1 MLNVKKNSIK
11 IALSIL
17 VIYIKRFELLLR
29 KKFNNTNIDSTAC
42 ARALVPLTL
51 DWKNPVV
58 GLKQFMTNTNSEII
72 AIFKQASEGLLFMSE
87 SEYPILVFLWSG
99 IAPVTPEKVVQQTD
113 HSPDTPIK
121 VIAVDDFFRIATKEE
136 DWHSPSEQE
145 TVKRFQNLVQVIKA
159 NLSNPQVYRLGSKE
173 VDVYILGTTPSS
185 DLAGLST
192 KIIET

>member
-1 MLNVKKNSIK
+1 
-11 IALSIL
+11 
-17 VIYIKRFELLLR
+17 
-29 KKFNNTNIDSTAC
+29 
-42 ARALVPLTL
+42 
-51 DWKNPVV
+51 
-58 GLKQFMTNTNSEII
+58 MTNTNSEII
-72 AIFKQASEGLLFMSE
+72 AILKQASEGLLFMSE

-136 DWHSPSEQE
+136 DWHSPEEQE
-145 TVKRFQNLVQVIKA
+145 TVKKFQNLVQVIKA

>member
-1 MLNVKKNSIK
+1 
-11 IALSIL
+11 
-17 VIYIKRFELLLR
+17 
-29 KKFNNTNIDSTAC
+29 
-42 ARALVPLTL
+42 
-51 DWKNPVV
+51 
-58 GLKQFMTNTNSEII
+58 MTNTNSEII
-72 AIFKQASEGLLFMSE
+72 AFLKQASDGLFFISE
-87 SEYPILVFLWSG
+87 SEYPFLVFLWSG

-121 VIAVDDFFRIATKEE
+121 VIAVDDFFRVAAKEE

-145 TVKRFQNLVQVIKA
+145 TVKKFQNLVQVIKA

-192 KIIET
+192 KIVET